1 MEINTRSNDFVVYST
16 CVLFAYKASS
26 SLTQRHKE
34 AKSPRGWSFFY
45 IFCHI
50 CDLTAKTFIFDT

>member
-1 MEINTRSNDFVVYST
+1 MEINTRSNDFAVYST

-34 AKSPRGWSFFY
+34 AKSPRGWSFFLQILPY
-45 IFCHI
+45 LWSDC
-50 CDLTAKTFIFDT
+50 